1 MGKDGK
7 RQGILVGA
15 VPLGEESQLLKKL
28 LEAENVYSVAVDGGI
43 GFFVKNGVKPDCFLG
58 DMDSAAE
65 YESAACDLGLPTE
78 CICEAP
84 VRKDDTDMAL
94 AVKKA
99 WEAGCEEILIFG
111 GMGGERISHTLAN
124 IQLMHSYAKKDCHIV
139 MVSKNWR
146 MEVLCKGVK
155 AFSRNMKG
163 LLSVFSLTDAAKC
176 VKIEGLQY
184 GFRGNLR
191 NDCALGVSNAF
202 IGKEGRISIEGEGC
216 LLLVYENEETGE
228 TTDEWQ
234 RG

>member
-1 MGKDGK
+1 M
-7 RQGILVGA
+7 
-15 VPLGEESQLLKKL
+15 
-28 LEAENVYSVAVDGGI
+28 AVDGGI

-58 DMDSAAE
+58 DMDSAAG
-65 YESAACDLGLPTE
+65 YERAAWNLGLSTE

-84 VRKDDTDMAL
+84 VKKDDTDMAL

-99 WEAGCEEILIFG
+99 WEAGCEEILVFG

-124 IQLMHSYAKKDCHIV
+124 IQLMHAYAKKDCHIV
-139 MVSKNWR
+139 MVSESCR

-155 AFSRNMKG
+155 AFSKEMRG
-163 LLSVFSLTDAAKC
+163 LLSVFSLTDMTER

-184 GFRGNLR
+184 GFQGNLS

-202 IGKEGRISIEGEGC
+202 MGKEGRISIEGEGC

-228 TTDEWQ
+228 TADEWQ
-234 RG
+234 GR

>member
-1 MGKDGK
+1 M
-7 RQGILVGA
+7 VGA
-15 VPLGEESQLLKKL
+15 APLGEESQLLKKL
-28 LEAENVYSVAVDGGI
+28 LEAEKVYSVAVDGGI
-43 GFFVKNGVKPDCFLG
+43 GFFVKNGIKPGCFLG
-58 DMDSAAE
+58 DMDSAAG
-65 YESAACDLGLPTE
+65 YEKAAWNLGLSTE

-84 VRKDDTDMAL
+84 VKKDDTDMAL

-99 WEAGCEEILIFG
+99 WEAGCEEILVFG

-139 MVSKNWR
+139 MVSESWR

-155 AFSRNMKG
+155 AFSKEMKG
-163 LLSVFSLTDAAKC
+163 LLSVFSLTDTAER

-184 GFRGNLR
+184 EYQGNLR

-228 TTDEWQ
+228 TADDWQ
-234 RG
+234 SR